1 METIEKKVLLV
12 EDNRADATMLKETL
26 TAACPGEFK
35 VVWAETLEQTIE
47 WLREERFDAI
57 LLDLWLPDSH
67 GAATVERVLGVA
79 PAVPVVILS
88 GASDEQVA
96 AGAVRRG
103 AQDYLVKGETD
114 GRSVARALQYAID
127 RKAIEKTLRQQ
138 NEDLTAIEGAL
149 RRQKDELLAAR
160 SVIEHER
167 SRYLDLFESAP
178 DGYVVTDAAG
188 VILEANAA
196 ACRMLAFPMA
206 DLKGTSL
213 SDFMSASDWTTHRNR
228 LAALGAGGT
237 LPAWEVEVRPEQGGP
252 FWAVVTTS
260 VSPEGE
266 RGPHNIRWLIH
277 DIRLRKQ
284 AEAGLQEARDGLER
298 KVRERTEELH
308 RANQMLRAIS
318 DCNEVLIR
326 AVDEESL
333 IRDTCRI
340 IVEMGGY
347 RMAWIGYPVNDEART
362 VRPAAAVG
370 FEGGYLEMA
379 RISWADNEL
388 GRGPTGTCL
397 RTGEVRIGRD
407 FQTDPELA
415 PWREAALAH
424 GYRSSIAIPLKD
436 GGKVFGALTLY
447 ATDAEFFDGPQAT
460 LLRELADDLAF
471 GILALRARTE
481 LVRSRA
487 LAERRSEQLRALA
500 LQLTEAEQTE
510 RRRLARILHDHLQQL
525 LVGAKFGVG
534 AIKAKIR
541 ARALQETLRQ
551 LNETLDEAIK
561 ASRTLTA
568 DLSPPIL
575 YEKGLVAGLE
585 WLVRQMQE
593 KHRLKVTLRVD
604 GFPDLDSEHLRTFLY
619 EAVRELLFNTVKH
632 AGADEAEIRLSRA
645 DAESVR
651 IVVQDNGEGFDP
663 MLLEARQAQGGGFG
677 LFSIRERLAYLGGS
691 LEVES
696 APGQGSRFTLLA
708 PIHAAKGFAKSDQAA
723 ESAPGGEG
731 EGEPPVLFPTGRK
744 IRVLLAD
751 DHAVLRQGLA
761 AILADQADIELVG
774 QASDGVMA
782 VDMARQLRPDVIIMD
797 VTMPRLDGVEATRK
811 IAGEMPEVRV
821 IGLSLHEPADMA
833 ASMRE
838 AGARAYL
845 NKGGPAEEL
854 IAAIRAS

>member
-1 METIEKKVLLV
+1 MDTIEKKVLLV
-12 EDNRADATMLKETL
+12 EDNRADAALLKETL
-26 TAACPGEFK
+26 ATACPGEFT
-35 VVWAETLEQTIE
+35 VAWAQTLEQALDR
-47 WLREERFDAI
+47 LRQDGFDAI

-67 GAATVERVLGVA
+67 GAATVERVLAVA

-114 GRSVARALQYAID
+114 GRSVARALRYAID
-127 RKAIEKTLRQQ
+127 RKAIEETLRQQ
-138 NEDLTAIEGAL
+138 NDELTSIEGEL
-149 RRQKDELLAAR
+149 RRQNDELLAAR

-178 DGYVVTDAAG
+178 DGYVVTDGAG

-196 ACRMLAFPMA
+196 AGRMLTFPVA
-206 DLKGTSL
+206 YLRNKAL
-213 SDFMSASDWTTHRNR
+213 SDFMSASAWEAHCSR

-237 LPAWEVEVRPEQGGP
+237 LPAWEVEIRPAHAEA

-260 VSPEGE
+260 MAAEGGQGL
-266 RGPHNIRWLIH
+266 RHTLWLIH
-277 DIRLRKQ
+277 DIRGRKQ
-284 AEAGLQEARDGLER
+284 AEEALQEARDELER
-298 KVRERTEELH
+298 KVRERTEQLH
-308 RANQMLRAIS
+308 RANQTLRAMS

-347 RMAWIGYPVNDEART
+347 RMAWIGYPENDEART

-370 FEGGYLEMA
+370 LDDGYLEQA
-379 RISWADNEL
+379 RISWGDNEM

-397 RTGEVRIGRD
+397 RTGEVQVGHD
-407 FQTDPELA
+407 FQNDPRLA

-436 GGKVFGALTLY
+436 GDNVFGALTLY
-447 ATDAEFFDGPQAT
+447 AADPGFFDGSQVG

-500 LQLTEAEQTE
+500 LQLTEAEQAE

-541 ARALQETLRQ
+541 AKALQETLRQ
-551 LNETLDEAIK
+551 LSETLDEALK

-568 DLSPPIL
+568 ELSPPIL
-575 YEKGLVAGLE
+575 FEKGLVAGLE

-593 KHRLKVTLRVD
+593 KHRLRVRLRAD
-604 GFPDLDSEHLRTFLY
+604 EFPDLASEHLRTFLY

-632 AGADEAEIRLSRA
+632 AGAGEAEIRLSRA
-645 DAESVR
+645 DGERVR
-651 IVVQDNGEGFDP
+651 IVVQDNGDGFDP
-663 MLLEARQAQGGGFG
+663 NLLEARQGQAGGFG

-696 APGQGSRFTLLA
+696 APGKGSRFTLVAPVRAAKIDGPAPAAELA
-708 PIHAAKGFAKSDQAA
+708 PEGDDQ
-723 ESAPGGEG
+723 
-731 EGEPPVLFPTGRK
+731 GEPPVLFATGRK

-821 IGLSLHEPADMA
+821 IGLSLHEAADMA
-833 ASMRE
+833 ASMQE